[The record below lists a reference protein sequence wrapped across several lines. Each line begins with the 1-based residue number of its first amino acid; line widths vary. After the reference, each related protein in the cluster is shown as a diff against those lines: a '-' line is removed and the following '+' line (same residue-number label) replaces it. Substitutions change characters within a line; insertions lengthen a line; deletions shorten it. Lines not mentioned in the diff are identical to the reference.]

1 VLITGVVK
9 YRLLDHTAD
18 IRIQAF
24 GSALNE
30 IFENSAYAL
39 FDQIADLSTVVPK
52 GEEKIDIGARSL
64 DSLLVN
70 YLNELIFIE
79 SAMGLLFSSFSV
91 NIKGTRLRSTA
102 RGEMIDLKR
111 HRLRNDVKA
120 VTYHMLELNIEK
132 GYAKFIIDV

>member
-1 VLITGVVK
+1 M
-9 YRLLDHTAD
+9 LDHTAD

-24 GSALNE
+24 GTDLNE

-39 FDQIADLSTVVPK
+39 FDQIVDLSTVVPK
-52 GEEKIDIGARSL
+52 GEEKIEIEARSA
-64 DSLLVN
+64 DSLLVD

-79 SAMGLLFSSFSV
+79 SAMGILFSSFSV
-91 NIKGTRLRSTA
+91 NVSGTRLRSSV
-102 RGEMIDLKR
+102 RGEKIDRKR
-111 HRLRNDVKA
+111 HLLKDDVKA

>member
-1 VLITGVVK
+1 MRITGNVK
-9 YRLLDHTAD
+9 YKLLDHTAD

-24 GSALNE
+24 GTDLNE

-39 FDQIADLSTVVPK
+39 FDQIVDLSTVVPK
-52 GEEKIDIGARSL
+52 GEEKIEIEARSA
-64 DSLLVN
+64 DSLLVD

-79 SAMGLLFSSFSV
+79 SAMGILFSSFSV
-91 NIKGTRLRSTA
+91 NVRGTHLRSSA
-102 RGEMIDLKR
+102 RGEKIDRKR
-111 HRLRNDVKA
+111 HLLKDDVKA